1 MNLGG
6 VENSEAPVD
15 QRNDDMD
22 QNKEARPL
30 NTSSTADGG
39 GKFDISFES
48 RNKLGV
54 IGANDE
60 IVNQEAQEPAV
71 PRLTLE

>member
-1 MNLGG
+1 MG
-6 VENSEAPVD
+6 VVQESTTPD
-15 QRNDDMD
+15 LRNDDID

-48 RNKLGV
+48 RNKSNV
-54 IGANDE
+54 VANDE
-60 IVNQEAQEPAV
+60 IVNQD
-71 PRLTLE
+71 